1 MKIGGLQP
9 SYLPWLGYFEQI
21 HKTDLF
27 ILCDELQY
35 EKYSW
40 RNRNRIR
47 TKHSLV
53 RLIVPVVSS
62 HTPEKQI
69 KDIKVDYSTNWRKKH
84 WLSLFYNYNNSPFF
98 KNYMVFFK
106 DVLKKKW
113 EHLSDLNI
121 EIIRELCRYLNIKT
135 EIVVSSQLK
144 LEDKFRKNFK
154 SGDATDRIIFY
165 CNEFGANTFY
175 EGKAGKNY
183 VNEEKFAE
191 ESIKLEYQNY
201 QHPVYPQTGDDFISH
216 LSAVDLLFNCGEK
229 SLDILLNKTG
239 RSS

>member
-47 TKHSLV
+47 NKHSLMW
-53 RLIVPVVSS
+53 LIVPVESS
-62 HTPEKQI
+62 HVPGKPI
-69 KDIKVDYSTNWRKKH
+69 KDIRVDYSTNWQKKH
-84 WLSLFYNYNNSPFF
+84 WLSLFYNYSNSPFF
-98 KNYMVFFK
+98 KNYMGFFE

-113 EHLSDLNI
+113 EYLSDLNI
-121 EIIRELCRYLNIKT
+121 EITRELCRYLNIET
-135 EIVVSSQLK
+135 EIVVSSQIK
-144 LEDKFRKNFK
+144 LEDKFRRNYKN
-154 SGDATDRIIFY
+154 GDATDRIIFF
-165 CNEFGANTFY
+165 CKEFGVNTFY
-175 EGKAGKNY
+175 EGKAGENY
-183 VNEEKFAE
+183 INEEKLAK

-201 QHPVYPQTGDDFISH
+201 QHPFYPQTGNDFISH
-216 LSAVDLLFNCGEK
+216 LSVVDLLFNCGEK
-229 SLDILLNKTG
+229 SLDILLNKTS
-239 RSS
+239 RS